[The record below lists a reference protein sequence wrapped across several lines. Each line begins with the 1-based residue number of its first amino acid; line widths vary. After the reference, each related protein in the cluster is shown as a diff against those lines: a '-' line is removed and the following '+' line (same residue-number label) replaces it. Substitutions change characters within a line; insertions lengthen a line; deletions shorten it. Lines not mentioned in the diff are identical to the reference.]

1 MRKVMV
7 ALAVVL
13 ALLGVVADAVHAA
26 TLKMKAA
33 LYFDENHAWYKGLEK
48 FRDVIRAKSN
58 GTLDLE
64 IYGRGVLGGEKD
76 YVQNMM
82 GGFLDLAALNIRSAG
97 NLGKEVTFFS
107 LMDLFRDIDHWKRAL
122 DGEAGRKFAQVVEK
136 VTARGGNPGVKI
148 LGWWGGTPRY
158 ILSRKRG
165 YTTVADLQGFRMR
178 TQDNPISI
186 QMWKLVGVI
195 PTPIAY
201 METYNAI
208 QTGVVEGLE
217 NNMDAAYNMKF
228 YEVAPHISETAHELL
243 AAQLVM
249 SGHTWN
255 KFTPEQQKIVLE
267 AAKEATELS
276 RSIELRQADEAV
288 VQMKKAGSK
297 FYPFT
302 EKQKLAE
309 LTLGY
314 RLQVAKEI
322 GMTDILDA
330 IERAAKP

>member
-1 MRKVMV
+1 MRKVMG
-7 ALAVVL
+7 ALVVL
-13 ALLGVVADAVHAA
+13 FVVLGLSGAGQAA

-33 LYFDENHAWYKGLEK
+33 LYFDEHHAWYKGLEK

-82 GGFLDLAALNIRSAG
+82 GGFLDMAALNIRSAG

-136 VTARGGNPGVKI
+136 VTAKGGNPGVKI

-165 YTTVADLQGFRMR
+165 YTTVAELAGFRMR
-178 TQDNPISI
+178 TQDNPLSI
-186 QMWKLVGVI
+186 QMWKLAGVI

-217 NNMDAAYNMKF
+217 NNMDAAFNMKF

-276 RSIELRQADEAV
+276 RTIELQQADEAV

-302 EKQKLAE
+302 ERQKLAE
-309 LTLGY
+309 LTLAY
-314 RLQVAKEI
+314 RRQVAKEL